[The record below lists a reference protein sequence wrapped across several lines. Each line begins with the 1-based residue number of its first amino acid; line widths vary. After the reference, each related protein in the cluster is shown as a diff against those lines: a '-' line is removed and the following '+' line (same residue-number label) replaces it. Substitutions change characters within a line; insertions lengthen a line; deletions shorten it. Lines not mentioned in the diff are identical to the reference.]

1 MATKRTGT
9 QDANDRL
16 WDMYVA
22 HGFKDKMVVV
32 SGDYSQR
39 LAHAIRLVD
48 ELLGGCQPG
57 VRDFWTN
64 SPARS

>member
-1 MATKRTGT
+1 ML
-9 QDANDRL
+9 NDRL

-48 ELLGGCQPG
+48 ELLGGSQP
-57 VRDFWTN
+57 
-64 SPARS
+64 

>member
-1 MATKRTGT
+1 ML
-9 QDANDRL
+9 NDRL
-16 WDMYVA
+16 WDMYVE

-48 ELLGGCQPG
+48 GLLGGTRP
-57 VRDFWTN
+57 
-64 SPARS
+64 

>member
-1 MATKRTGT
+1 ML
-9 QDANDRL
+9 NDRL

-22 HGFKDKMVVV
+22 RQLQDKMVVV

-48 ELLGGCQPG
+48 ELLGSSQP
-57 VRDFWTN
+57 
-64 SPARS
+64 